1 MNPKTIEN
9 QGYQCFAYPDIVIP
23 VPYQRSPT
31 FLAPATSFMEDNF
44 PTDPGVGD
52 GFRMIQVHYIYRA
65 LYFYYY
71 YINSTSDHQALDPGG
86 WGPLLR
92 AKYVFSFQ
100 SGPQLLKHYHCCVET
115 TDISTTNDDTLLIS
129 LPGLSFFIWEVS
141 N

>member
-1 MNPKTIEN
+1 MVHLLKEIYMNPKNIEN
-9 QGYQCFAYPDIVIP
+9 QGYQCFAYPDIVIT
-23 VPYQRSPT
+23 VPYQRSPP

-86 WGPLLR
+86 WGPLL
-92 AKYVFSFQ
+92 
-100 SGPQLLKHYHCCVET
+100 
-115 TDISTTNDDTLLIS
+115 
-129 LPGLSFFIWEVS
+129 
-141 N
+141 